1 MKENNLAL
9 YYNSRLS
16 VKRSVVIL
24 RTHTSFCLL
33 KKKKIIIVLSAIT
46 SSAKPTKECAAL
58 PPEFIELSRLL
69 LLVLFSRITPFI
81 YHHCTQTFLEQPA
94 SFLLSPLSLEI
105 KYKLGKSE
113 CQVRA
118 TGHRVRVWGH
128 SLGERT
134 RALRRF
140 TCNW

>member
-1 MKENNLAL
+1 MKENNLDFF
-9 YYNSRLS
+9 YNSRLS

-24 RTHTSFCLL
+24 RTHTSFFLL

-46 SSAKPTKECAAL
+46 YSAKPTEECAAL
-58 PPEFIELSRLL
+58 APEFIELSRLL
-69 LLVLFSRITPFI
+69 LLVLFSRITLSI
-81 YHHCTQTFLEQPA
+81 YHHCTQTILEQPA
-94 SFLLSPLSLEI
+94 SFLLNHLSLEI
-105 KYKLGKSE
+105 KYKLVKSA

-118 TGHRVRVWGH
+118 TGHWMRVWGR

-134 RALRRF
+134 RALCGF